1 MTYEDALVSV
11 IIPLYNR
18 QDTIQR
24 AVDSV
29 LSQSYSNIEVL
40 VVDDGSTDHSIEMLE
55 KYHNDNR
62 VRIFCQEYN
71 QGANAARNRGIRE
84 AKGDYIAFH
93 DSDDEWLPDKLEKQI
108 KRMEY
113 GDFQVSFCAFKRQ
126 YPKTIQ
132 IIPDISEYLSSD
144 KIKERLKKANIVGT
158 PTLVIHREVVHEIG
172 IFDEEMPRL
181 QDYELAIRIAKKY
194 DICFVNEV
202 LVIEYQLDDCISLN
216 QKSLHE
222 AYALLLKKHSDFL
235 DIGYI
240 WNQYL
245 ETGNEIT
252 SQNIDWDKLDEVI
265 GDITKRNGFCTKD
278 DLYKAAINQI
288 SEKYFRMKYYEEQ
301 KFKNILNKLVS
312 EKFVVYGAGFFAR
325 QAADMLEKRNLLPK
339 YFIVSSKDGTDS
351 MNNIPVI
358 QLSEWNEPDMIVIL
372 AVSGKAQEKIIA
384 DLQKKGRY
392 NYYIYP
398 DCI

>member
-1 MTYEDALVSV
+1 MTYDDALVSV

-18 QDTIQR
+18 QATIQR

-29 LSQSYSNIEVL
+29 LNQSYSNIEVL
-40 VVDDGSTDHSIEMLE
+40 VVDDGSTDQSIEMLE

-62 VRIFCQEYN
+62 VRIFCQKFN

-222 AYALLLKKHSDFL
+222 AYALLLSLIH
-235 DIGYI
+235 I
-240 WNQYL
+240 
-245 ETGNEIT
+245 
-252 SQNIDWDKLDEVI
+252 
-265 GDITKRNGFCTKD
+265 
-278 DLYKAAINQI
+278 
-288 SEKYFRMKYYEEQ
+288 
-301 KFKNILNKLVS
+301 
-312 EKFVVYGAGFFAR
+312 
-325 QAADMLEKRNLLPK
+325 
-339 YFIVSSKDGTDS
+339 
-351 MNNIPVI
+351 
-358 QLSEWNEPDMIVIL
+358 
-372 AVSGKAQEKIIA
+372 
-384 DLQKKGRY
+384 
-392 NYYIYP
+392 
-398 DCI
+398 